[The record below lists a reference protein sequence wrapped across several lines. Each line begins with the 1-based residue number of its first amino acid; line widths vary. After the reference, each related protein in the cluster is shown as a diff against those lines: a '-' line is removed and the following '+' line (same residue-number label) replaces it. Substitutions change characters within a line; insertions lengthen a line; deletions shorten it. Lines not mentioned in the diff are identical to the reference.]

1 MSILEYVVR
10 HQDGLWEVWLGDRLL
25 SGHPTQLGAMA
36 VANTLADAVAARG
49 EPVAVVVE
57 EFDAGSIESEPRKRP
72 SDAA

>member
-25 SGHPTQLGAMA
+25 SGHPTQSGAMA
-36 VANTLADAVAARG
+36 VANTLADAVACRG
-49 EPVAVVVE
+49 EPAAVLVQD
-57 EFDAGSIESEPRKRP
+57 FDVGSIEPEPRGRP